1 VTLGVML
8 FPGVTVFVEGLLL
21 MRRTPLALV
30 LAVLM
35 LALPV
40 LAACGSSSTTSG
52 GGTTQQNVTL
62 NVFAATSLT
71 DAFTEMG
78 KNFEGKHPGAKV
90 VINFA
95 GSQQLAQQI
104 SHGADAEVFASAN
117 QKQMDVVVTS
127 GQVAKDSSRVF
138 IKNKLVV
145 FFPKD
150 NPKHVTKLQDLATP
164 GLKLVLA
171 DKSVPAGQY
180 ALDFLDKASDTTD
193 FGANYKANV
202 LKNVVS
208 YETDVKVVLSKV
220 GLGEADAGIV
230 YTSDATGDSG
240 VQVNHIDIPLALQ
253 TIATYPI
260 ARLTASKYAD
270 IASAFIDDIFTSE
283 GQAILAKY
291 GFLSLNA
298 GVEIVFTQIA
308 VVLAQVFVASPFF
321 VKTAIGAFAA
331 IDRELEQAAAV
342 DGASPFAVFR
352 RITLPLSANA
362 LFGGAVM
369 TWARAGG
376 VWRDDHLR
384 RQLPWPHADDA
395 AGDLHRLRDRSA
407 CCVDTGRA
415 AARHLVRR
423 LTPRE
428 SRLAPA
434 RRDTSLSFCSFRA
447 CSSP

>member
-1 VTLGVML
+1 
-8 FPGVTVFVEGLLL
+8 
-21 MRRTPLALV
+21 MRRAPLALV

-90 VINFA
+90 VFNFA

-180 ALDFLDKASDTTD
+180 ALDFLDKASATTD
-193 FGANYKANV
+193 FGANYKVNV

-208 YETDVKVVLSKV
+208 YETDVKVDLSKV

-230 YTSDATGDSG
+230 YTSDATGYSG
-240 VQVNHIDIPLALQ
+240 VQVNHIDIPLAIQ

-260 ARLTASKYAD
+260 ARLTA
-270 IASAFIDDIFTSE
+270 
-283 GQAILAKY
+283 
-291 GFLSLNA
+291 
-298 GVEIVFTQIA
+298 
-308 VVLAQVFVASPFF
+308 
-321 VKTAIGAFAA
+321 
-331 IDRELEQAAAV
+331 
-342 DGASPFAVFR
+342 
-352 RITLPLSANA
+352 
-362 LFGGAVM
+362 
-369 TWARAGG
+369 
-376 VWRDDHLR
+376 
-384 RQLPWPHADDA
+384 
-395 AGDLHRLRDRSA
+395 
-407 CCVDTGRA
+407 
-415 AARHLVRR
+415 
-423 LTPRE
+423 
-428 SRLAPA
+428 
-434 RRDTSLSFCSFRA
+434 
-447 CSSP
+447 